1 MLQSRESSKMGVTDI
16 SKATS
21 PQDLADRVE
30 KLSPK
35 EQTVV
40 KAVLNATIAEDE
52 AEINLQPKS
61 KADFEQSI
69 RLAQARVLREKSKL
83 KIAKDMLKDEVE
95 GLDAFA
101 DYEDAKHAAAEAKS
115 ELEAAKIES
124 GQVEHAQ
131 IAVDDA
137 VANVGA
143 AQQMIS
149 DLLVVYSAK
158 FNSRTVNADQN
169 RLILMTAKLGKVEP
183 EQLSIF

>member
-1 MLQSRESSKMGVTDI
+1 MVTDI
-16 SKATS
+16 SKVNKVEE
-21 PQDLADRVE
+21 LAE
-30 KLSPK
+30 KTKKLSP
-35 EQTVV
+35 EGQAVV
-40 KAVLNATIAEDE
+40 GAVLDAAVAED